1 MNGRRGI
8 LGAAAL
14 AAAIA
19 AGLWWWRSTPVASP
33 VVGQAR
39 ATVAASHEQMT
50 EQSAAAQHAADP
62 LRSGSL
68 RGTEVDGDVHFDER
82 GAPIPD
88 ADLRR
93 LFDYHLSLIGE
104 QSLDTIR
111 AALRR
116 TLSARWDV
124 ARVERVMALFERY
137 LSYREALAQSHI
149 ADDPDSARRLA
160 EAKRLRRQTLGES
173 MANGFFAEEE
183 ALAELTL
190 RRVRIASDADLDS
203 QRKREALRALD
214 ATANYD
220 ARAAADLPEVAA
232 AQAAELEH
240 RQLSPAQRSAERSAL
255 WGPEAAQRLATLD
268 AEQAEWDAR
277 VRRYADARARIAA
290 DPRLNPQARTQAI
303 ARLRAQLFAP
313 NEQRRIASLEAVG
326 QLEAALSG
334 GQ

>member
-1 MNGRRGI
+1 MNVRRGF

-14 AAAIA
+14 AAAVA
-19 AGLWWWRSTPVASP
+19 AGLWWWRPTPATSP
-33 VVGQAR
+33 VMDQAR
-39 ATVAASHEQMT
+39 ATAAASHEQAA
-50 EQSAAAQHAADP
+50 ERSAAAHTTDP
-62 LRSGSL
+62 LRGGSL

-82 GAPIPD
+82 GVPIPD

-104 QSLDTIR
+104 QSLDAIR
-111 AALRR
+111 AALRG

-124 ARVERVMALFERY
+124 ARIERVMALFERY
-137 LSYREALAQSHI
+137 LSYREALAQSPI
-149 ADDPDSARRLA
+149 ADDPDPAHRLA
-160 EAKRLRRQTLGES
+160 EAKRLRRQMLGEAMS
-173 MANGFFAEEE
+173 NGFFAEEE
-183 ALAELTL
+183 ALADLTL
-190 RRVRIASDADLDS
+190 RRVRIASDANLDPE
-203 QRKREALRALD
+203 RKREALRALD
-214 ATANYD
+214 AAANYD
-220 ARAAADLPEVAA
+220 ARSAADLPEVAA

-240 RQLSPAQRSAERSAL
+240 RQLNPAQRSAERSAL
-255 WGPEAAQRLATLD
+255 WGPEAAQRLAALD
-268 AEQAEWDAR
+268 AEQAQWDAR

-290 DPRLNPQARTQAI
+290 DPHLTPQTRTQAI

>member
-33 VVGQAR
+33 VMGQAS
-39 ATVAASHEQMT
+39 ATAAASHEQMT
-50 EQSAAAQHAADP
+50 EQSAAAQAADP

-104 QSLDTIR
+104 QSLDAIR

-124 ARVERVMALFERY
+124 ARVEQVMALFERY

-149 ADDPDSARRLA
+149 ADDPDPARRLA
-160 EAKRLRRQTLGES
+160 EAKRLRRQTLGEA
-173 MANGFFAEEE
+173 MAKGFFAEEE
-183 ALAELTL
+183 ALADLTL
-190 RRVRIASDADLDS
+190 RRVRIASDADLDPE
-203 QRKREALRALD
+203 RKREALRALD
-214 ATANYD
+214 AAANYD
-220 ARAAADLPEVAA
+220 ARTAADLPEVAA

-255 WGPEAAQRLATLD
+255 WGPEAAQRLAALD

-290 DPRLNPQARTQAI
+290 DPRLNAQTHAQAI
-303 ARLRAQLFAP
+303 ARLRAESFAP